1 MEILREDVHA
11 IFTVA
16 FHDIPPETPV
26 YEKYNCRTKASIFG
40 QRLSYIWHPE
50 AEPDIES
57 GLQGACLFVPLT
69 GVRSRGAGGG
79 AVVPPSCQPS
89 GPKPR
94 KIFILLGLDIFRF
107 VT

>member
-1 MEILREDVHA
+1 M
-11 IFTVA
+11 
-16 FHDIPPETPV
+16 
-26 YEKYNCRTKASIFG
+26 
-40 QRLSYIWHPE
+40 
-50 AEPDIES
+50 
-57 GLQGACLFVPLT
+57 ACPT

-79 AVVPPSCQPS
+79 GGGCSPPSCQPS